1 MVTHSYITVTG
12 EQPLITLAKA
22 KAQCKV
28 GADLVYED
36 ELITEFN
43 ESAQASAENFINRS
57 IATRNFVMQCDKFET
72 VTFERNYE
80 NDVISKIEYY
90 APGAEALTELPA
102 SQYQLRKS
110 NTIEC
115 FDIKFINAPATAVRE
130 DAVIITVSQ
139 GFTAAS
145 CPKPILQ
152 GIRLRIASAYVF
164 REDGNGNNTAS
175 NNLLRPYR
183 KF

>member
-1 MVTHSYITVTG
+1 MVTNSYTTITGT
-12 EQPLITLAKA
+12 QPLITLAQA
-22 KAQCKV
+22 KKQCKV
-28 GADLVYED
+28 SDDLVYED
-36 ELITEFN
+36 DLIIEFN

-57 IATRNFVMQCDKFET
+57 IATRNFVMQCDKFDT

-90 APGAEALTELPA
+90 APGETTLTVLIA
-102 SQYQLRKS
+102 DQYQLRKS

-115 FDIKFINAPATAVRE
+115 FDVKFFNAPATDIRE
-130 DAVIITVSQ
+130 DAVIITVAQ
-139 GFTAAS
+139 GFTTAS

-175 NNLLRPYR
+175 NNLLRAYR